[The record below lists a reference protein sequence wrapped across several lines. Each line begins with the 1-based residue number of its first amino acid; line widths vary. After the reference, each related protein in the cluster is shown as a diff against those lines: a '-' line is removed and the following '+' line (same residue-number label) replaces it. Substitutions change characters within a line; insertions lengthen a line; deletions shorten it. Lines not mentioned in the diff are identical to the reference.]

1 MIDMRIDI
9 SRIQEETILTMAVKV
24 IGVMTA
30 TSHEGMTT
38 VNRSIVVIGIT
49 MTESIHLRGKTT
61 TRNHTRKVV
70 IKKIETPTNFGGKM
84 IIAKEI
90 NDSMI
95 IGSRNGIDNFNMN
108 PGKGIRR
115 IFRILSGK
123 MVRPKV
129 LRHRIATYAEKTVI
143 MQINAPQKK
152 KGKHR
157 L

>member
-49 MTESIHLRGKTT
+49 MTVIIHLNGRMVRRNR
-61 TRNHTRKVV
+61 TREVV
-70 IKKIETPTNFGGKM
+70 IKKIGSLIILGGKK

-90 NDSMI
+90 D
-95 IGSRNGIDNFNMN
+95 G
-108 PGKGIRR
+108 
-115 IFRILSGK
+115 
-123 MVRPKV
+123 
-129 LRHRIATYAEKTVI
+129 
-143 MQINAPQKK
+143 
-152 KGKHR
+152 
-157 L
+157 